1 MRMIKVTARE
11 QASTDVTLS
20 TLLAALP
27 DALAALERLMGCG
40 NPYTGDSI
48 SAQHLVAMLIGSR

>member
-1 MRMIKVTARE
+1 MSRLKVTAGE
-11 QASTDVTLS
+11 QASIDVTLS

-27 DALAALERLMGCG
+27 DALAALERLLGCG

-48 SAQHLVAMLIGSR
+48 SAQHLVAMQTGSR